1 LKKWNEYSLRTQV
14 IIVFGLTQI
23 LLFSLIFYFITL
35 NYRDFYLDQVEE
47 NLKNNI
53 KLIKNDNSIK
63 NNIGNIDQ
71 LDEIIKEIGSS
82 IETRITIIDID
93 GKVLADSRYNP
104 YIMEDHSNRP
114 EIKDVIEGN
123 DYGLS
128 SRESATLNQDM
139 YYVASSQNI
148 NGEKVVIRLAK
159 SLENINQIIRGDIY
173 KYLIFLLI
181 LLILSNLLVW
191 YYSKSIIKPL
201 KRIKNMAKEIA
212 TGKRNKIG
220 DVKYSNSELGS
231 LVQEY
236 NRLGQELDSK
246 IDRLMEEKNKLT
258 AILNSMTEG
267 VIATDENK
275 KILMMNPKACEIL
288 NVNCAKIEGKN
299 FISEIRDHRFD
310 EYLNKVLEK
319 RDNYSIEMT
328 FKNPDKIYLECNF
341 QTITDHKKQIIGAV
355 IVLIDVTRLRKL
367 EEMRKD
373 FVANVSHELETP
385 LTSIRGYADTIVEN
399 EIEDYD
405 TIKRFVGIISKE
417 ATRLNL
423 LINDLL
429 DLSKLEAD
437 YFELKPEELD
447 NILDKPLRILENE
460 ADKKEI
466 EIIKRFEDN
475 LPLVKMNKSQIEN
488 LLINLI
494 DNAIKY
500 NERGGKIFIRAYK
513 KKGKVYMEIEDNGM
527 GIPEGDQ
534 DRIFERFYRVDKAR
548 SKDMGGT
555 GIGLS
560 IVKHIIKGHNSEI
573 EVKSVEGQGTNFK
586 FYLHIA
592 S

>member
-1 LKKWNEYSLRTQV
+1 M
-14 IIVFGLTQI
+14 IIVFGLIQI
-23 LLFSLIFYFITL
+23 LLFGLIFYFITL

-53 KLIKNDNSIK
+53 KLIKNDETIK
-63 NNIGNIDQ
+63 NQMGNIDQ
-71 LDEIIKEIGSS
+71 LDELIKEIGIS
-82 IETRITIIDID
+82 IETRITIIEVS

-104 YIMEDHSNRP
+104 YIMENHSNRP
-114 EIKDVIEGN
+114 EIKTALEGN
-123 DYGLS
+123 DYGVSERKS
-128 SRESATLNQDM
+128 STLNQDM
-139 YYVASSQNI
+139 YYVASVDRL
-148 NGEKVVIRLAK
+148 NGERVIIRLAK
-159 SLENINQIIRGDIY
+159 SLENINQIIRGDVY
-173 KYLIFLLI
+173 KYLLFLI
-181 LLILSNLLVW
+181 GLLILSNTLVW

-212 TGKRNKIG
+212 TGHRNKIA
-220 DVKYSNSELGS
+220 DIKYSNSELGS

-236 NRLGQELDSK
+236 NRLGEELDSK
-246 IDRLMEEKNKLT
+246 IDKLRDEKNKLT
-258 AILNSMTEG
+258 AILNSMNEG
-267 VIATDENK
+267 VIATDDNK
-275 KILMMNPKACEIL
+275 KILMINPKACEIL
-288 NVNCAKIEGKN
+288 NVNCGGVEGKN

-310 EYLNKVLEK
+310 EYLNKVLERK
-319 RDNYSIEMT
+319 ENYSTEMT
-328 FKNPDKIYLECNF
+328 FKNPDKRYLECNF
-341 QTITDHKKQIIGAV
+341 QTITDHKDEIIGAV
-355 IVLIDVTRLRKL
+355 MVLIDVTRLRKL

-373 FVANVSHELETP
+373 FVANVSHELKTP

-399 EIEDYD
+399 EIKDYD

-437 YFELKPEELD
+437 YFELKPEKLD

-460 ADKKEI
+460 ADKKDI
-466 EIIKRFEDN
+466 EIIKQFEED

-500 NERGGKIFIRAYK
+500 NKEDGKIFIRSYQEDD
-513 KKGKVYMEIEDNGM
+513 KVYIEVEDNGF
-527 GIPEGDQ
+527 GIPKEDQ

-548 SKDMGGT
+548 SKEVGGT

-560 IVKHIIKGHNSEI
+560 IVKHIVKGHNSEI
-573 EVKSVEGQGTNFK
+573 DVKSVEGQGTNFK
-586 FYLHIA
+586 FYLHVA
-592 S
+592 R